1 MRSYLRCATAVFI
14 GLSIGAVPPEPQGA
28 VGPPTLG
35 WKLTWSDEF
44 DGPAI
49 DRTKW
54 DFAIGNGFY
63 NYEANQWIVGWG
75 NDELQYYTREPENA
89 WVSDGLLHIRA
100 LKESL
105 NGFGYTSAK
114 LMTRRRDGRPLFHL
128 RYGRFEFRAK
138 LPTGQGVWPALWML
152 PQDEKYGPWPTSGE
166 IDVLEA
172 RGQEPTK
179 VLGTLHFGSRW
190 PAQAKAGAD
199 YVLPNKATIAD
210 FHVYALEWGPGEFRW
225 FCDDK
230 EYARQS
236 FWWSSGKVEGINGV
250 PPRSEADLEP
260 WPAPFDH
267 SFYLVMNLAIGGR
280 FVGTPNKTTPFP
292 AEMQVDYVRV
302 YEKVGGYGETKPRGD
317 GKVPFA
323 R

>member
-1 MRSYLRCATAVFI
+1 MPVVFVIGYLLIEWRRQADVERGGEAEALATRYDWTARLFALACALAGCAAFLVSRS
-14 GLSIGAVPPEPQGA
+14 S
-28 VGPPTLG
+28 
-35 WKLTWSDEF
+35 
-44 DGPAI
+44 
-49 DRTKW
+49 
-54 DFAIGNGFY
+54 
-63 NYEANQWIVGWG
+63 
-75 NDELQYYTREPENA
+75 
-89 WVSDGLLHIRA
+89 
-100 LKESL
+100 
-105 NGFGYTSAK
+105 TS
-114 LMTRRRDGRPLFHL
+114 
-128 RYGRFEFRAK
+128 
-138 LPTGQGVWPALWML
+138 
-152 PQDEKYGPWPTSGE
+152 
-166 IDVLEA
+166 
-172 RGQEPTK
+172 
-179 VLGTLHFGSRW
+179 SR
-190 PAQAKAGAD
+190 
-199 YVLPNKATIAD
+199 PNKATIAD